1 MKVINLSNVRVTYSG
16 LIAFIVSILSVL
28 TGTIFVVM
36 VTRKL
41 SPEDLGLWT
50 LIGSLISYVLIIRPI
65 ISYWSTRQI
74 ARGERVE
81 KTALATS
88 GLFSTIGTTV
98 YFGIAIAVSAYLGV
112 ELFVLLIASAL
123 IPLQF
128 INDILASIALSKK
141 PQTISYSLLVFESSK
156 IPIGIFLVVYLQ
168 LGIVGVLL
176 TIILATAIKQVL
188 LWIWMAQYIRG
199 EIKLQFV
206 KYWLR
211 MSWLTLY
218 QGGSRLVRSLDV
230 LIYPLLTGSLI
241 GLAYWAVS
249 QTVAQISSYSERV
262 NQGLYPKLLADGK
275 KEFAEIN
282 FKRIMFFAIPLL
294 ATSIIFAKP
303 ALHVLNPLYVDGVY
317 IAIILSMRSFIF
329 LISGISFNIL
339 RAFETVDIN
348 QNASF
353 KQYIKSKLFVLPTIN
368 YISHGS
374 YVAVLGLFLYFM
386 NDFSSKEADIVTI
399 WSLIY
404 FLITLPMMIYGLIS
418 IKRNYKIQMP
428 IYAMAKF
435 TGITIIASVTIF
447 FISETSLVY
456 TESVYEFLPQL
467 IPLLALGGVM
477 YFGIMYVID
486 KDTRKLFKSILR
498 EIRHH

>member
-1 MKVINLSNVRVTYSG
+1 MSNVRVTYSG
-16 LIAFIVSILSVL
+16 FIAFIVSILSVL

-41 SPEDLGLWT
+41 SPDDLGLWT
-50 LIGSLISYVLIIRPI
+50 LIGSLTSYVLIVRPI
-65 ISYWSTRQI
+65 ISFWSTREI
-74 ARGERVE
+74 ARGEKVE

-98 YFGIAIAVSAYLGV
+98 YFGIAISISAYLGV

-156 IPIGIFLVVYLQ
+156 IPIGIFFVVFLQ
-168 LGIVGVLL
+168 LEIVGVLL
-176 TIILATAIKQVL
+176 TIILATAIKQIL
-188 LWIWMAQYIRG
+188 FWIWLAQHIRG
-199 EIKLQFV
+199 EIKLHYV
-206 KYWLR
+206 KYWLK
-211 MSWLTLY
+211 MSWLTMY
-218 QGGSRLVRSLDV
+218 GSGSRLIRSLDV

-282 FKRIMFFAIPLL
+282 FKRIMFVAIPLL

-303 ALHVLNPLYVDGVY
+303 ALHVLNPLYIDGVY
-317 IAIILSMRSFIF
+317 IAIILSFRSFIF
-329 LISGISFNIL
+329 LITDICFNIIG
-339 RAFETVDIN
+339 AYETVDIN

-353 KQYIKSKLFVLPTIN
+353 KQYLKSKLFVLPTIN
-368 YISHGS
+368 YISHGL
-374 YVAVLGLFLYFM
+374 YVTVLTLFLFSM

-404 FLITLPMMIYGLIS
+404 FIITLPMMIYGLNSIS
-418 IKRNYKIQMP
+418 KKHKIQIP
-428 IYAMAKF
+428 ALGIAKF
-435 TGITIIASVTIF
+435 TGITVIVSGIIF
-447 FISETSLVY
+447 FISEQTLVY
-456 TESVYEFLPQL
+456 VESIYEFLPQF
-467 IPLLALGGVM
+467 IPLVILGGVM

-486 KDTRKLFKSILR
+486 KDTRKLYKSILR
-498 EIRHH
+498 EIKHG